1 MMDSVEKIRR
11 DGKSTLLSSLADRV
25 GNVVS
30 SGSTP
35 SCNIERDTVI
45 GEPAKKVV
53 TVLSLSELKSIGTS
67 VEVIIVSW
75 RGCNESDMRVLDL
88 SRFVNLRFFV
98 VNDDSFVNVEEVKL
112 IGMKKLER
120 VEIGKNCFT
129 RNLYNRNPN
138 RRFYLKNCERLKEL
152 KIGYHSFVDYTV
164 CEIENNESLEVI
176 EIGELNQD
184 SINFKHDS
192 ELKLKSDCDGMI

>member
-35 SCNIERDTVI
+35 SCNLERDTVI

-53 TVLSLSELKSIGTS
+53 TVSSLSELSIGNS
-67 VEVIIVSW
+67 VEAITVSQH
-75 RGCNESDMRVLDL
+75 GCNEGDMRVLDL
-88 SRFVNLRFFV
+88 SRFANLKTFV
-98 VNDDSFVNVEEVKL
+98 VNELSFLNVEEVKL
-112 IGMKKLER
+112 IGLKKLER
-120 VEIGKNCFT
+120 VEIGSVCFT
-129 RNLYNRNPN
+129 RNLYNSNPN

-152 KIGYHSFVDYTV
+152 KIGSNSFVDYTV

-176 EIGELNQD
+176 EIGELHRQ
-184 SINFKHDS
+184 SINFKCDS
-192 ELKLKSDCDGMI
+192 ALKLKSDCDGMI

>member
-53 TVLSLSELKSIGTS
+53 TVSSLSELKSIGNS

-88 SRFVNLRFFV
+88 SRFANLRFFV
-98 VNDDSFVNVEEVKL
+98 VNDDSFVNVEEV
-112 IGMKKLER
+112 
-120 VEIGKNCFT
+120 
-129 RNLYNRNPN
+129 
-138 RRFYLKNCERLKEL
+138 